1 MAHPVRGAAVIGAG
15 SFGTAVAV
23 VLERAGGRTTLFTRT
38 SDQARDL
45 ESKRENEHYLERVAL
60 PGGLRIRAVDS
71 EDGHFR
77 RVDAIFLAVPSR
89 ALVAATDALLVHEIP
104 SGA

>member
-1 MAHPVRGAAVIGAG
+1 MRHPIRRAAVIGAG

-23 VLERAGGRTTLFTRT
+23 LLERSGVRTTLFTRT
-38 SDQARDL
+38 SEQAREL
-45 ESKRENEHYLERVAL
+45 EAKRENERYLSGVAL
-60 PGGLRIRAVDS
+60 PGGLRIRALGA

-89 ALVAATDALLVHEIP
+89 ALGQAADNLVLHEI
-104 SGA
+104 SA